1 MEMDRKK
8 VRIFRK
14 GDIDE
19 TKEDLAFWLSKTPKE
34 RIETVDFLRKQ
45 RFGTDLK
52 IKKVVRVYKRE
63 GNTLKLI
70 RESSAGQ

>member
-1 MEMDRKK
+1 MDRKK